1 MQKMGGTF
9 CVIRTQQDAIFFFFC
24 VKSFPSFH
32 ICCISFSHRSESR
45 PMMNG
50 GTGETSSESSMERR
64 QDSTTQFR
72 KRREKSAMILI
83 TIVLTFLFCHTFR
96 FVLKA
101 YEVANPYHST
111 AEYHIYCHNQ
121 SR

>member
-1 MQKMGGTF
+1 M
-9 CVIRTQQDAIFFFFC
+9 I
-24 VKSFPSFH
+24 
-32 ICCISFSHRSESR
+32 
-45 PMMNG
+45 NG
-50 GTGETSSESSMERR
+50 GTGSGSDSSMERR
-64 QDSTTQFR
+64 QDSTGQFR

-121 SR
+121 SRYSHA